1 MSRAYD
7 QPVRIP
13 RLARDYERTCG
24 DCGYVWRVPKALAHP
39 RMQGLPYGP
48 ALRAQTDA
56 VVAANAELAER
67 AAAFRCCPRCE
78 STHYK
83 QRSVRS

>member
-1 MSRAYD
+1 
-7 QPVRIP
+7 
-13 RLARDYERTCG
+13 
-24 DCGYVWRVPKALAHP
+24 
-39 RMQGLPYGP
+39 MQGLPYGP